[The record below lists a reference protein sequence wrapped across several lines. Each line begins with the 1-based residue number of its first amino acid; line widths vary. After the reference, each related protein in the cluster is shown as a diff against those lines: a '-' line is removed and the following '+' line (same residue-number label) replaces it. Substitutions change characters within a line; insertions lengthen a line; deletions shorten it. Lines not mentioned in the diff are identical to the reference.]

1 MKFLYVTTVGST
13 MDFFRG
19 LVAELIAD
27 GHTVDIA
34 SSEDPRP
41 VPDFFRALGCRI
53 YPLSLSRSPLS
64 GGNRKAIRQL
74 RALVQQEH
82 YDIVHCHT
90 PVAALCT
97 RLACRKV
104 RKSGT
109 RVFYTAHGFH
119 FYKGAPKKNWLLFYP
134 IEKFCARMTDVLV
147 TINHEDYE
155 LAKRKL
161 HAGQVVY
168 VPGVGIDTARFRD
181 TEADRADLRRA
192 LGIPETAMVL
202 LSVGELNQNKN
213 HAAAIRAIAELHDPS
228 VCYLIAGVGPLRDS
242 LNALAS
248 ECGLGDRVKLLGYRT
263 DVDKLYKA
271 ADILVFP
278 SFREGLPVSVMEAMA
293 SGLPIVAASNR
304 GTRELIRD
312 GENGILCPPDDPTA
326 FRDALAVL
334 GADPAKRAAFAAE
347 GQKLVQSYD
356 RSAVNREMFRLYG
369 IPQKGEPT

>member
-1 MKFLYVTTVGST
+1 MKILYVTTIGST
-13 MDFFRG
+13 MDFFRS
-19 LVAELIAD
+19 LLRELTAA
-27 GHTVDIA
+27 GHTVEIA
-34 SSEDPRP
+34 TNETERP
-41 VPDFFRALGCRI
+41 VSAYFRSLGCTVHQI
-53 YPLSLSRSPLS
+53 DCSRSPLS
-64 GGNRKAIRQL
+64 GGNRKAVRQL

-97 RLACRKV
+97 RLACRGV
-104 RKSGT
+104 RKTGT

-147 TINHEDYE
+147 TINHEDFE
-155 LAKRKL
+155 RAKRKL

-181 TEADRADLRRA
+181 AAADRAEMRRS
-192 LGIPETAMVL
+192 LGIPEAATVL

-213 HAAAIRAIAELHDPS
+213 HETAIRAIAELQDPS
-228 VCYLIAGVGPLRDS
+228 VYYLIAGVGPLKDS
-242 LNALAS
+242 LTALAA
-248 ECGLGDRVKLLGYRT
+248 GLGLADRVQLLGYRN
-263 DVDKLYKA
+263 DVDLLYKT

-312 GENGILCPPDDPTA
+312 GENGILCPPGDAAA
-326 FRDALAVL
+326 FRNALASL
-334 GADPAKRAAFAAE
+334 CAAPQKRAAFAAA
-347 GQKLVQSYD
+347 GQERAQRYD
-356 RSAVNREMFRLYG
+356 QTAVNREMFRLYG
-369 IPQKGEPT
+369 IPQEGGEA